1 MKERMVSKEICKIV
15 SIHKQTFNVE
25 NNNNNILSELNKK
38 DKTKIQ
44 QWYRSK
50 EEVIGV
56 KVFIHWIVWVGG
68 EGIH

>member
-15 SIHKQTFNVE
+15 GIYEQTFNVE
-25 NNNNNILSELNKK
+25 NNNNILSELNKK

-44 QWYRSK
+44 QCYRSK

-56 KVFIHWIVWVGG
+56 QVFIHWIVWVSGK
-68 EGIH
+68 GIH

>member
-1 MKERMVSKEICKIV
+1 MKERMVSKEIRKIV
-15 SIHKQTFNVE
+15 GIHKQTFNVE
-25 NNNNNILSELNKK
+25 NNNNNIFSELNKK

-50 EEVIGV
+50 EEVTGV

-68 EGIH
+68 KGIH